1 MRERE
6 RKTRTPATPRPP
18 PKKLPNN
25 NTKTT
30 GFTLSMFFYYL
41 FNKIAPPP
49 GLGLGE
55 RKHDEDTLILPSAY
69 RQDVPTQGR
78 FSCVLDGEAV
88 SMSGRSSEREKDGDE
103 GGGEKKVSAVVH
115 AF

>member
-1 MRERE
+1 
-6 RKTRTPATPRPP
+6 
-18 PKKLPNN
+18 
-25 NTKTT
+25 
-30 GFTLSMFFYYL
+30 MFFYYL
-41 FNKIAPPP
+41 FNKISPPP

-69 RQDVPTQGR
+69 RQDIPTQGK

-88 SMSGRSSEREKDGDE
+88 SMSGRSSEREKDGSSDE
-103 GGGEKKVSAVVH
+103 GGKEKEKGNVSAVVH

>member
-1 MRERE
+1 MREKKI
-6 RKTRTPATPRPP
+6 RKKKKRKEKKSNNH
-18 PKKLPNN
+18 PKK
-25 NTKTT
+25 KHT

-88 SMSGRSSEREKDGDE
+88 SMSGRSSEREKDGDG

>member
-1 MRERE
+1 MSERRKKEKRKKGDQKRENL
-6 RKTRTPATPRPP
+6 TRIPQ
-18 PKKLPNN
+18 
-25 NTKTT
+25 KTT